1 MKNILKSITK
11 FQIFTYV
18 LTFFAYL
25 YSSNWMAA
33 MLIIVGVSVHEC
45 SHLWAADKLGF
56 KLKGFALYPYFGGIA
71 QADGKFKSYG
81 EQVFLVLMGPVG
93 GGMLAIAT
101 VILYHLVPNQFIGAA
116 GVWLCMLNVFNLL
129 PLSFMDGGQ
138 LLDTIT
144 YSVNKYVGVSFKI
157 VSTLIAFII
166 LFKFNTIIALIILLS
181 GLDIYIECR
190 SYAREK
196 HKPILSIPEI
206 NGYINKYY
214 QVIPGRYID
223 LPKSLTTKQVI
234 FTIGTWILT
243 ATMLIVAMY
252 SVSNHPLETISLIFH
267 KR

>member
-1 MKNILKSITK
+1 
-11 FQIFTYV
+11 
-18 LTFFAYL
+18 
-25 YSSNWMAA
+25 

-56 KLKGFALYPYFGGIA
+56 KLKGFELYPFGGIA
-71 QADGKFKSYG
+71 SADGKFKSYDD
-81 EQVFLVLMGPVG
+81 QVFLVLMGPVG

-116 GVWLCMLNVFNLL
+116 GVWLCMLNVFDLL

-144 YSVNKYVGVSFKI
+144 YSVNKYVGLSLKI
-157 VSTLIAFII
+157 VSTLIVFII
-166 LFKFNTIIALIILLS
+166 LFKFNTIIALVILLY
-181 GLDIYIECR
+181 GLDIYIEYR

-196 HKPILSIPEI
+196 HKLILNLPEI
-206 NGYINKYY
+206 NVFINKYY
-214 QVIPGRYID
+214 QVISERYID

-243 ATMLIVAMY
+243 TTMLIVAMY
-252 SVSNHPLETISLIFH
+252 SVSNHPLDTLSIIFH
-267 KR
+267 NR

>member
-25 YSSNWMAA
+25 LMAA

-56 KLKGFALYPYFGGIA
+56 KLKGFALYPYFGGVA
-71 QADGKFKSYG
+71 KADGKFKSYG
-81 EQVFLVLMGPVG
+81 EQAFLVLMGPIG
-93 GGMLAIAT
+93 GGILAIAT
-101 VILYHLVPNQFIGAA
+101 VILYHFVPNQFIGAA
-116 GVWLCMLNVFNLL
+116 GVWLCILNLFNLL

-144 YSVNKYVGVSFKI
+144 YSINKYVGVSFKI
-157 VSTLIAFII
+157 LSTLIAFVV
-166 LFKFNTIIALIILLS
+166 LFKLNVVIAIVVLLY

-190 SYAREK
+190 SYIRARYK
-196 HKPILSIPEI
+196 SLINIPEI
-206 NGYINKYY
+206 KCYMNNAY
-214 QVIPGRYID
+214 QLIPERYID
-223 LPKSLTTKQVI
+223 LPKALTTKQVI
-234 FTIGTWILT
+234 FVIGSWVVTAIMLLT
-243 ATMLIVAMY
+243 AMY
-252 SVSNHPLETISLIFH
+252 SITDHPIDSISIIFH